1 MSSSARWAARCPS
14 ACRQVL
20 LVLHDFQEIVRLR
33 RGHDEILVHVHVD
46 SLRSVHVAGDEALE
60 LAVGREHLYAVVVVV
75 GDDDV
80 GASVDAHAVRLPE
93 AALERAVLAEAADE
107 VAVAVE
113 QHHAVVVRVRHVAAA
128 VLVHGDVDGLE
139 EGERGVRPELAEAAA
154 VLDVVHRH
162 APGHLVDDDHSRPL
176 EVVRDA
182 HRLAEHLVD
191 ERRTCLVTVNSG

>member
-1 MSSSARWAARCPS
+1 M
-14 ACRQVL
+14 
-20 LVLHDFQEIVRLR
+20 
-33 RGHDEILVHVHVD
+33 HVHGD
-46 SLRSVHVAGDEALE
+46 SLRSVHVTGDDSLE

-80 GASVDAHAVRLPE
+80 GPSVDAHAVRLPE

-113 QHHAVVVRVRHVAAA
+113 QHHAMVMRVGDVAAA

-139 EGERGVRPELAEAAA
+139 EGQRGVGPELAEAAA

-162 APGHLVDDDHSRPL
+162 TAGHLVDHDHPRPL

-182 HRLAEHLVD
+182 HRLAEHLAD
-191 ERRTCLVTVNSG
+191 ERRTCLSQ